1 MPMSAVQIRGS
12 LLIVVAVGL
21 TFSNSL
27 HEVFHF
33 DDQHSLVANP
43 HIRQLGAVPDFF
55 VDPQLFSRNIG
66 SEMYRPLVL
75 ISYAL
80 TYEFFGG
87 RAGPYHFGN
96 IAIHLLVALV
106 VYTLY
111 LRLGLEQAGALAGAL
126 LFAIHPLVTEPV
138 NYVSSRSESLAALFF
153 LVGLWS
159 YLGRGSWALL
169 GALGSFAAALM
180 TKSSVIVLPLVLVA
194 YEVWIREVRSPLRW
208 RRVLPFGALAA
219 IYFWGT
225 WRLVH
230 EAVVAA
236 PVRGWAEQL
245 GTQLKALVYYLKLL
259 FFPHPLSVEHPFSV
273 AESSID
279 LVLASVLAL
288 LVTLAYLLWRARH
301 LRPLL
306 FWLSWIA
313 ITLLPTSLV
322 PLNVLVNERRLYLPL
337 VAAVGIGI
345 WLVQNRC
352 WGPYLRYGV
361 LVLSLGLMSMAHQRN
376 IVWRSE
382 KSLWEDARTK
392 APQMVRPHVQ
402 LGAIYR
408 AEGDFSA
415 AADSYALALEID
427 PNHAP
432 THNNIGNL
440 YRATNDHSA
449 AEAAYVQALELLPE
463 YPDALINLA
472 TLHSDQGRFAEALPL
487 YQRALALGRQ
497 RIEVYNNLGTA
508 YLKMEDFARAESVL
522 REGLALGAER
532 PGLYFNLGG
541 ALEGQGQLVGAMQ
554 AYRRA
559 LQIDSTYARAHYN
572 LALLHEG
579 AGERIEAIED
589 YRAFIRHWRG
599 AARFSQQAKVRL
611 GILEERTP

>member
-1 MPMSAVQIRGS
+1 MVFF
-12 LLIVVAVGL
+12 IVNAGL
-21 TFSNSL
+21 
-27 HEVFHF
+27 
-33 DDQHSLVANP
+33 
-43 HIRQLGAVPDFF
+43 R
-55 VDPQLFSRNIG
+55 
-66 SEMYRPLVL
+66 
-75 ISYAL
+75 
-80 TYEFFGG
+80 
-87 RAGPYHFGN
+87 
-96 IAIHLLVALV
+96 
-106 VYTLY
+106 
-111 LRLGLEQAGALAGAL
+111 
-126 LFAIHPLVTEPV
+126 
-138 NYVSSRSESLAALFF
+138 LAALFF
-153 LVGLWS
+153 LVGLWL
-159 YLGRGSWALL
+159 YLGRGSWAFL

-180 TKSSVIVLPLVLVA
+180 TKSSAIVLPLVLIA
-194 YEVWIREVRSPLRW
+194 YEGWIREAGSPFRW
-208 RRVLPFGALAA
+208 RRVLPFGVLAA

-236 PVRGWAEQL
+236 PVRDWAEQL

-259 FFPHPLSVEHPFSV
+259 SFPYPLSVEHPFSV
-273 AESSID
+273 ADSSTD
-279 LVLASVLAL
+279 LVLASALAF
-288 LVTLAYLLWRARH
+288 LVTLTYLLWRARH
-301 LRPLL
+301 LRPLF

-322 PLNVLVNERRLYLPL
+322 PLNVLVSERRLYLPL
-337 VAAVGIGI
+337 VATIGVGI

-361 LVLSLGLMSMAHQRN
+361 LVLILGLMSIAHQRN

-382 KSLWEDARTK
+382 KSLWEDARTR

-408 AEGDFSA
+408 AEGDFA
-415 AADSYALALEID
+415 TAADSYALALEID

-440 YRATNDHSA
+440 YRATNDHLA
-449 AEAAYVQALELLPE
+449 AGAAYNQALELLPD

-487 YQRALALGRQ
+487 YQRALALGGQ

-522 REGLALGAER
+522 RDGLALGAER

-541 ALEGQGQLVGAMQ
+541 ALEGLGELVGAME
-554 AYRRA
+554 AYSRA
-559 LQIDSTYARAHYN
+559 LQIDSTYARAYYN

-579 AGERIEAIED
+579 AGERIEAIEA
-589 YRAFIRHWRG
+589 YRAFIRYWHG
-599 AARFSQQAKVRL
+599 AARFSQQAEVRL
-611 GILEERTP
+611 GILEEHTP